1 MVSSKRVLTPLL
13 VACCVFVASLEAD
26 NTQEDN
32 NTTTQ
37 KSDQEIV
44 HLEDTSGLSEDE
56 VRQIAKSIDKKN
68 DKKNLISKS
77 PRWENLSPTPINHDW
92 VQTKSGEWFKGEI
105 IAMYD
110 DKLEFDS
117 DEIGLYTFDFDDVT
131 TIKSYHVLSVNIENL
146 AAISG
151 IVRLSNGI
159 ITIIQGDTKYEFKKD
174 EVISFAQ
181 AGELERNFW
190 SGKMSLS
197 LDFREGNTNQRD
209 YAAQASL
216 KRRTASS
223 SLSLEYLGRISSKDD
238 VEIANDHRLNQKY
251 DRYITRYFFWTPV
264 FSEYYT
270 DTYKNIQDQ
279 VTLGLGIGYTI
290 IDTKEVEWSVSG
302 GPAAIYTRYTT
313 VEAGQHISD
322 YSPALEVS
330 TSYEKEL
337 SAITDFTFNGKWTL
351 SDKDAGGYKHHM
363 IFMFENELLSWL
375 DLDLTAVWDYVYQ
388 PQVSSDGIVPKRNDY
403 QLLIGFGVEF

>member
-1 MVSSKRVLTPLL
+1 MASSKRVLISLL
-13 VACCVFVASLEAD
+13 VACCVFVLSLDAA
-26 NTQEDN
+26 NTQEE
-32 NTTTQ
+32 TSTQ
-37 KSDQEIV
+37 QDTKLNMV
-44 HLEDTSGLSEDE
+44 HLKDTSGLSEDE

-68 DKKNLISKS
+68 ENKNLAHQS
-77 PRWENLSPTPINHDW
+77 PRWENLSPTPINYDW
-92 VQTKSGEWFKGEI
+92 VQTKSAEWFKGEI

-110 DKLEFDS
+110 GKLEFDS
-117 DEIGLYTFDFDDVT
+117 DEIGLYTFDFDDVI
-131 TIKSYHVLSVNIENL
+131 TIKSHHILSVNIENL

-159 ITIIQGDTKYEFKKD
+159 ITVIQGDTKYEFKKE

-197 LDFREGNTNQRD
+197 LDFRHGNTNQKD
-209 YAAQASL
+209 YATQANL

-223 SLSLEYLGRISSKDD
+223 LLSFEYLGRISSKDGE
-238 VEIANDHRLNQKY
+238 EIANDHRFNQKY

-264 FSEYYT
+264 FGEYYT
-270 DTYKNIQDQ
+270 DRYKNIQDQ

-290 IDTKEVEWSVSG
+290 VNTKEVEWSLSG
-302 GPAAIYTRYTT
+302 GPAVIYTRYAT
-313 VEAGQHISD
+313 VEAGEQISG
-322 YSPALEVS
+322 YSPALEIS

-351 SDKDAGGYKHHM
+351 SNKDAGGYKHHM

-375 DLDLTAVWDYVYQ
+375 DLDLSAVWDYVNK
-388 PQVSSDGIVPKRNDY
+388 PQVNSDGIVPQRSDY